1 MELST
6 MVVGLMDTRYEL
18 SHNWKEHYDGTM
30 PTREELYK
38 EEVLS
43 TLTYLKL
50 RKIKRL
56 IVENQRDLEKAK
68 SPADQLN
75 LLQTHQ
81 HLKQMEIELTQHY
94 GTVIYK

>member
-1 MELST
+1 L
-6 MVVGLMDTRYEL
+6 VVGLMDTRYEL
-18 SHNWKEHYDGTM
+18 SVNWKEHYDGPI
-30 PTREELYK
+30 PTRETTYK

-56 IVENQRDLEKAK
+56 IEENQRDLEKAK
-68 SPADQLN
+68 STEEQLN

-81 HLKQMEIELTQHY
+81 HLKQLEMELTKNY